1 MVNNILN
8 EIENQGRAATWGQY
22 EKWKVEKGIEDKM
35 IDTKS
40 QAPAKGDF
48 VKIVPIEITPAIG
61 VLAPMALTVKGYSP
75 KKQDKHY
82 SVADLVDLYG
92 QIYSLVINKRSKKLI
107 KTDLEFLLYN
117 QPINLLTNTEEN
129 VLELLSK
136 LTKIAE
142 KI

>member
-8 EIENQGRAATWGQY
+8 EIENQGRAATWEQY

-35 IDTKS
+35 IEIKS
-40 QAPAKGDF
+40 NAPAKGDF
-48 VKIVPIEITPAIG
+48 VKKIASGVVLPKTPVPLVI
-61 VLAPMALTVKGYSP
+61 KGYPP

-117 QPINLLTNTEEN
+117 QPINLLTNTEDN
-129 VLELLSK
+129 VLELLTK

>member
-1 MVNNILN
+1 
-8 EIENQGRAATWGQY
+8 
-22 EKWKVEKGIEDKM
+22 M
-35 IDTKS
+35 INTKS

-48 VKIVPIEITPAIG
+48 FAKIVPIEITAPAPGGVVLAKGATGANIG
-61 VLAPMALTVKGYSP
+61 VLVVKGYSP